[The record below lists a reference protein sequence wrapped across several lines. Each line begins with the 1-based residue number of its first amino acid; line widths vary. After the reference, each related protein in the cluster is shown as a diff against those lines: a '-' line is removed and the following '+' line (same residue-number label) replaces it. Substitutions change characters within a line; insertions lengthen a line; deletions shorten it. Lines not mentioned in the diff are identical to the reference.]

1 MMALDSAIVI
11 LMAEALGVMTILA
24 IAWFFV
30 ARNRH
35 GKELDAIHQFIDQQD
50 EQALVKNQPLDEL
63 LSNGCGLDRELVNAI
78 LQEVTDCERNLYQRI
93 IQLFLQ
99 RDMTLL
105 NEIDQGIG
113 NLSEPYCRVISKM
126 VATGGDKPAS
136 GAGPAGADG
145 GHHAAGLERI
155 NQQLMRQ
162 LDTAMKTI
170 DEITAEYTR
179 VFSGNQ
185 TALELENSSKKML
198 QIFHEAE
205 QAIKAPSG
213 ES

>member
-11 LMAEALGVMTILA
+11 LMAEALGVITILA
-24 IAWFFV
+24 VAWFFV
-30 ARNRH
+30 ARNRR

-126 VATGGDKPAS
+126 AATGSDKTAS
-136 GAGPAGADG
+136 GAGAAAGGD
-145 GHHAAGLERI
+145 HQAAGLERI

-205 QAIKAPSG
+205 QAIKTPPG